1 MNILINGSGAVGLGL
16 GASMLS
22 QKADVSFYATGK
34 TAAAIKENGLERTG
48 LFQHYSFTPDEYQVY
63 EDYKD
68 IPEKTFDYVFIC
80 SKTVAND
87 DISRK
92 LAENKEILKDNC
104 KIIIFQNGF
113 ANDEPFLR
121 YFSKDEVYCARV
133 ITGFSRPQ
141 RHISEITVYTEPIL
155 LGSLQNA
162 DPKCLEKIAQMISAS
177 GIKCE
182 TTTEIDKY
190 LWAKMLYNC
199 ALNPLGVI
207 LNCTYGKLTENN
219 Y

>member
-34 TAAAIKENGLERTG
+34 TATAIKENGLERTG

-104 KIIIFQNGF
+104 KII
-113 ANDEPFLR
+113 
-121 YFSKDEVYCARV
+121 YSKTDL
-133 ITGFSRPQ
+133 PMM
-141 RHISEITVYTEPIL
+141 
-155 LGSLQNA
+155 SLF
-162 DPKCLEKIAQMISAS
+162 
-177 GIKCE
+177 
-182 TTTEIDKY
+182 
-190 LWAKMLYNC
+190 
-199 ALNPLGVI
+199 
-207 LNCTYGKLTENN
+207 
-219 Y
+219 